1 MKIIFQRFHIKIPF
15 TFWYICMWD
24 MWKVCLHSETIEC
37 VKNKPTF
44 KEIYELNGQ
53 IPQTFLRI
61 KRAKISGFYFY
72 MNTSI

>member
-1 MKIIFQRFHIKIPF
+1 MHVRYVKSLF
-15 TFWYICMWD
+15 TF
-24 MWKVCLHSETIEC
+24 ETIEC

-53 IPQTFLRI
+53 IPQTFLRV

>member
-1 MKIIFQRFHIKIPF
+1 MHVRYVKSLF
-15 TFWYICMWD
+15 TF
-24 MWKVCLHSETIEC
+24 ETIEC